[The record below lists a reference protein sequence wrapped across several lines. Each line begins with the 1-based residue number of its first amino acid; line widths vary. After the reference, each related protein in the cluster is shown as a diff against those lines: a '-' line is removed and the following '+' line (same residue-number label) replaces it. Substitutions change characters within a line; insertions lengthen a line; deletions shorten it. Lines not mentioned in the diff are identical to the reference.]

1 MNRKIKVLYLVH
13 NSDCDGAGLCML
25 NILDSIQVWGV
36 EPHVIIPE
44 QGFLSD
50 ELKKRQIAF
59 TIIPHR
65 YYVYPPATCLSEYLL
80 YIPQLLYSFLKNRIA
95 IFRICNLIK
104 KIHPDIFHSNT
115 GVSHVGYYAA
125 RKSGI
130 PHVWHIREYQDLDF
144 GLRPY
149 PSKEKFIELLKE
161 PSNTVIAITK
171 GIAKHFLVE
180 NASYVV
186 YDGVRSL
193 SDLTAKADVRRPDTF
208 LFVGQVSHNKGVTDL
223 LQVWKKFKEEDKKY
237 KLKIA
242 GTTTDKQYLQW
253 IQEYVAHNGLTSSV
267 ELLGQR
273 NDIDRLMQNAAALI
287 VPSYFEG
294 FGRITAEAMLN
305 YCPVIGR
312 ATAGTAEILAKKQ
325 LGFLF
330 QDQSSLLNTLKEF
343 SQGKYHAFLPIMLA
357 EARCEAEKNYLQEK
371 NSSEIYKIYL
381 KIVSEDDTN

>member
-36 EPHVIIPE
+36 KPHVVIPE
-44 QGFLSD
+44 KGFLSD
-50 ELKKRQIAF
+50 ELKKRRIAF

-80 YIPQLLYSFLKNRIA
+80 YIPQLLYSFFKNRIA
-95 IFRICNLIK
+95 IFRICELIK

-115 GVSHVGYYAA
+115 GVSRVGYYAA
-125 RKSGI
+125 RKAGI
-130 PHVWHIREYQDLDF
+130 PHVWHLREYQDLDF
-144 GLRPY
+144 GLKPY
-149 PSKEKFIELLKE
+149 PSKEKFIELLKAS
-161 PSNTVIAITK
+161 SNTVIAITK

-180 NASYVV
+180 NSSYVV
-186 YDGVRSL
+186 YDGVRSR
-193 SDLTAKADVRRPDTF
+193 SDLTIKADVGRQATF
-208 LFVGQVSHNKGVTDL
+208 LFVGRLSHNKGVTDL
-223 LQVWKKFKEEDKKY
+223 LQVWKKFKEEDKRY

-242 GTTTDKQYLQW
+242 GTTTDKQYLRW
-253 IQEYVAHNGLTSSV
+253 MQEYIAQNDLTSSV
-267 ELLGQR
+267 ELLGPR
-273 NDIDRLMQNAAALI
+273 NDIDCLMQNAAALV

-312 ATAGTAEILAKKQ
+312 ATAGTAEILAEKQ

-330 QDQSSLLNTLKEF
+330 QDQSSLLNILKEF
-343 SQGKYHAFLPIMLA
+343 SQGKYHTLLPKMLKD
-357 EARCEAEKNYLQEK
+357 ARSEAEKKYLQEE
-371 NSSEIYKIYL
+371 NASEIYKIYL
-381 KIVSEDDTN
+381 KILSNGDIE